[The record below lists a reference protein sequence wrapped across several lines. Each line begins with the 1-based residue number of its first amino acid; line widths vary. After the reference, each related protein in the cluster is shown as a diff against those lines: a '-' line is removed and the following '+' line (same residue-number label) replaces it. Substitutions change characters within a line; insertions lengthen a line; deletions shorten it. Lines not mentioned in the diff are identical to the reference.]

1 MMLNKKE
8 RGATLLIPITRKE
21 LYLNKIVGNNDYEIP
36 EKPISKEKF
45 FFVEILG
52 EAVQAPKLLSR

>member
-1 MMLNKKE
+1 M
-8 RGATLLIPITRKE
+8 IPVTRKE

-52 EAVQAPKLLSR
+52 EAVQAPKLLSQ